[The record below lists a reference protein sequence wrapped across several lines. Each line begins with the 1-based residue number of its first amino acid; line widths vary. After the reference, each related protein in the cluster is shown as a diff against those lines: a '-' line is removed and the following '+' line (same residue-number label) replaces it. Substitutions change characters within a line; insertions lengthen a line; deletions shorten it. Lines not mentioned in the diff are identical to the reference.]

1 MKHFSNRY
9 TFLDLFCESER
20 TTKARTARWIALASA
35 LALSSGCSSHRTDSP
50 SVASPRGHLLIMG
63 GGPIPQGVLR
73 RFVELAGGAG
83 RARIVL
89 LPMASQS
96 EEAGVELA
104 EDFRKMGAR
113 AERLVLRREEAMKAE
128 TAARLEGV
136 TGIWF
141 GGGDQSRLTAAIGG
155 TPVEEAIRRR
165 YQEGAVVGGTSAGA
179 AVMSAVMITGDERR
193 PGGSRP
199 PSDPDTGFISIER
212 GNIVTSR
219 GFALLDD
226 VIVDQHFVR
235 RRRHNRLISLVL
247 ENPRLVGVGIDES
260 TAAEVAPDGWWTV
273 LGDSVLVVYDA
284 RSARALPGQPT
295 LGAAGVLMHVLP
307 RGSRYRP
314 ASGEV
319 R

>member
-1 MKHFSNRY
+1 M
-9 TFLDLFCESER
+9 
-20 TTKARTARWIALASA
+20 
-35 LALSSGCSSHRTDSP
+35 
-50 SVASPRGHLLIMG
+50 
-63 GGPIPQGVLR
+63 
-73 RFVELAGGAG
+73 ELAGGSG

-89 LPMASQS
+89 FPMASQS

-113 AERLVLRREEAMKAE
+113 AERLVLRREEAMKPE
-128 TAARLEGV
+128 TVARLEGV

-155 TPVEEAIRRR
+155 TPLEEAIRRR
-165 YQEGAVVGGTSAGA
+165 YREGAVVGGTSAGA

-199 PSDPDTGFISIER
+199 PSDPDTGFITLER

-219 GFALLDD
+219 GLGLLDE

-284 RSARALPGQPT
+284 RKARVLPGQPT
-295 LGAAGVLMHVLP
+295 LGAEGVRMHVLP

-314 ASGEV
+314 ASGDV